1 MTGEELARRFAEN
14 VTVDFTIG
22 RDAPKLGEKLVSLF
36 EEGRR
41 PWPKIELA
49 PDIFVLHLAR
59 HAATSDCPIGY
70 LDTVRAAD
78 LFLACGVA
86 QGNRA
91 AIAYFEEHF
100 MAHVPEYILRIES
113 GRDAIAEIQQRVRE
127 RLYLGRQDSAP
138 SPKIAEYSGRGAL
151 GGWLR
156 VVATRTALNHLR
168 DKEPKSGQLRDEFAA
183 PSDPELAYVH
193 ACAQDLFCDAFKRA
207 LMDLASNERAM
218 LRLHYIDG
226 LTMDQLSHLYKTPR
240 STIARRVAEVR
251 RRILETTERLLR
263 DERRMSPSAA
273 ASVIR
278 RAQSQFE
285 ITMTQML
292 A

>member
-1 MTGEELARRFAEN
+1 MDN
-14 VTVDFTIG
+14 VTGDFTIG
-22 RDAPKLGEKLVSLF
+22 RDATELPVKLAALLD
-36 EEGRR
+36 EGRR
-41 PWPKIELA
+41 TWPKVTLA
-49 PDIFVLHLAR
+49 PDIFVAHLAR
-59 HAATSDCPIGY
+59 HAATSDCPIAF

-78 LFLACGVA
+78 LYLACGV
-86 QGNRA
+86 GRGDRA

-100 MAHVPEYILRIES
+100 MGHVPEYILRIET
-113 GRDAIAEIQQRVRE
+113 GRDAVEEIRQRLRE
-127 RLYLGRQDSAP
+127 RLYLGRPDSTPA
-138 SPKIAEYSGRGAL
+138 PKIADYSGKGAL

-156 VVATRTALNHLR
+156 VVATRAALNHVR
-168 DKEPKSGQLRDEFAA
+168 EKAPKSGRLRDELAA
-183 PSDPELAYVH
+183 GSDPELAYVH

-278 RAQSQFE
+278 QAQSQFE
-285 ITMTQML
+285 ITMTKML